1 MKDAFEERE
10 KSEEAKYKLDQE
22 QRFKVLSRRNKLLGS
37 WAAER
42 MGLSGSEA
50 EAYAVEII
58 QAELQKP
65 GDGGVAGK
73 LAGDFCGRGVAIGEA
88 EIAAE
93 MKRLHAV
100 AFEQITGEYPEA
112 LDKDHETV
120 IGG

>member
-58 QAELQKP
+58 QAELVQRLLA
-65 GDGGVAGK
+65 DDFSLGVIPTYTS
-73 LAGDFCGRGVAIGEA
+73 DC
-88 EIAAE
+88 
-93 MKRLHAV
+93 AV
-100 AFEQITGEYPEA
+100 ATPVPLAFSRWGTPAEA
-112 LDKDHETV
+112 
-120 IGG
+120 G

>member
-42 MGLSGSEA
+42 MGLSGLEA

-100 AFEQITGEYPEA
+100 ALEQITGEYPEA